1 MRNGI
6 HNKYTLKYYYFKTLK
21 ELIKQYDIWLAN
33 LNPASGSIPGKVRPV
48 VIIQSDLLNNQLES
62 TIVCPI
68 TSNVIE
74 EAKILRVHIPKG
86 QLDTESD
93 ILVDQIRTIDN
104 GKLIQKISRLNYDQ
118 IKRIKKSLEIVLDF

>member
-1 MRNGI
+1 M
-6 HNKYTLKYYYFKTLK
+6 K

-48 VIIQSDLLNNQLES
+48 LIIQSDLLNNQLES

-68 TSNVIE
+68 TSNVIQ

-118 IKRIKKSLEIVLDF
+118 IKRIKKSLEVVLDF

>member
-1 MRNGI
+1 M
-6 HNKYTLKYYYFKTLK
+6 K

-68 TSNVIE
+68 TSNVIQV
-74 EAKILRVHIPKG
+74 AKILRVHIPEG

-93 ILVDQIRTIDN
+93 ILVDQIRTIEN

>member
-1 MRNGI
+1 M
-6 HNKYTLKYYYFKTLK
+6 K

-68 TSNVIE
+68 TSNVIQ

-104 GKLIQKISRLNYDQ
+104 GKLIQKISSLNYDQ

>member
-1 MRNGI
+1 M
-6 HNKYTLKYYYFKTLK
+6 K

-68 TSNVIE
+68 TSNVIQ

>member
-1 MRNGI
+1 
-6 HNKYTLKYYYFKTLK
+6 LK

-68 TSNVIE
+68 TSNVIQ

-104 GKLIQKISRLNYDQ
+104 GKLIQKISSLNYDQ

>member
-1 MRNGI
+1 
-6 HNKYTLKYYYFKTLK
+6 LK

-33 LNPASGSIPGKVRPV
+33 LNPSSGSIPGKVRPV
-48 VIIQSDLLNNQLES
+48 LIIQSDLLNNQLES

-68 TSNVIE
+68 TSNVIQ

>member
-1 MRNGI
+1 M
-6 HNKYTLKYYYFKTLK
+6 K

-48 VIIQSDLLNNQLES
+48 LIIQSDLLNNQLES

-68 TSNVIE
+68 TSNVIQ

>member
-1 MRNGI
+1 
-6 HNKYTLKYYYFKTLK
+6 LK

-68 TSNVIE
+68 TSNVIQ

>member
-1 MRNGI
+1 
-6 HNKYTLKYYYFKTLK
+6 LK

-48 VIIQSDLLNNQLES
+48 LIIQSDLLNNQLES

-68 TSNVIE
+68 TSNLIQ

-86 QLDTESD
+86 QLDTESN

-118 IKRIKKSLEIVLDF
+118 IKRIKKSLEVVLDF

>member
-1 MRNGI
+1 
-6 HNKYTLKYYYFKTLK
+6 LK

-33 LNPASGSIPGKVRPV
+33 LNPASGSIPGKARPV
-48 VIIQSDLLNNQLES
+48 LIIQSDLLNNQLES

-68 TSNVIE
+68 TSNVIQ

-86 QLDTESD
+86 QFDTESN

-118 IKRIKKSLEIVLDF
+118 IKRIKKSLEVVLDF

>member
-1 MRNGI
+1 M
-6 HNKYTLKYYYFKTLK
+6 K

-33 LNPASGSIPGKVRPV
+33 LNPTSGSIPGKVRPV
-48 VIIQSDLLNNQLES
+48 LIIQSDLLNNQLES

-68 TSNVIE
+68 TSNVIQ

>member
-1 MRNGI
+1 
-6 HNKYTLKYYYFKTLK
+6 LK

-33 LNPASGSIPGKVRPV
+33 LNPASGSIPGKLRPV

-68 TSNVIE
+68 TSNVIQ
-74 EAKILRVHIPKG
+74 EAKILRVHIPKS

>member
-1 MRNGI
+1 M
-6 HNKYTLKYYYFKTLK
+6 K

-48 VIIQSDLLNNQLES
+48 LIIQSDLLNNQLES

-68 TSNVIE
+68 TSNLIQ

-86 QLDTESD
+86 QFDTESD
-93 ILVDQIRTIDN
+93 ILVNQIRTIDN
-104 GKLIQKISRLNYDQ
+104 GKLIQKISSLNYDQ
-118 IKRIKKSLEIVLDF
+118 IKRIKKSLEVVLDF

>member
-1 MRNGI
+1 M
-6 HNKYTLKYYYFKTLK
+6 K

-33 LNPASGSIPGKVRPV
+33 LNPASGSIPRKVRPV
-48 VIIQSDLLNNQLES
+48 LIIQSDLLNNQLES

-68 TSNVIE
+68 TSNVIQ
-74 EAKILRVHIPKG
+74 EAKILRVHIPKS
-86 QLDTESD
+86 QLDTKSD

-118 IKRIKKSLEIVLDF
+118 IKRIKKSLEVVLDF

>member
-1 MRNGI
+1 M
-6 HNKYTLKYYYFKTLK
+6 K

>member
-1 MRNGI
+1 M
-6 HNKYTLKYYYFKTLK
+6 K

-33 LNPASGSIPGKVRPV
+33 LNPSSGSIPGKVRPV
-48 VIIQSDLLNNQLES
+48 LIIQSDLLNNQLES

-68 TSNVIE
+68 TSNVIQ

>member
-1 MRNGI
+1 M
-6 HNKYTLKYYYFKTLK
+6 K

-48 VIIQSDLLNNQLES
+48 LIIQSNLLNNQLES

-68 TSNVIE
+68 TSNVIQ

>member
-1 MRNGI
+1 
-6 HNKYTLKYYYFKTLK
+6 LK

-68 TSNVIE
+68 TSNVIQV
-74 EAKILRVHIPKG
+74 AKILRVHIPEG

-93 ILVDQIRTIDN
+93 ILVDQIRTIEN

>member
-1 MRNGI
+1 
-6 HNKYTLKYYYFKTLK
+6 LK

-68 TSNVIE
+68 TSNVIQ

-118 IKRIKKSLEIVLDF
+118 IKRMKKSLEIVLDF

>member
-1 MRNGI
+1 
-6 HNKYTLKYYYFKTLK
+6 LK

-33 LNPASGSIPGKVRPV
+33 LNPASGSFPGKARPV
-48 VIIQSDLLNNQLES
+48 LIIQSDLLNNQLES

-68 TSNVIE
+68 TSNVIQ

-86 QLDTESD
+86 QLDTESN

-118 IKRIKKSLEIVLDF
+118 IKRIKKSLEVVLDF

>member
-1 MRNGI
+1 
-6 HNKYTLKYYYFKTLK
+6 LK

>member
-1 MRNGI
+1 M
-6 HNKYTLKYYYFKTLK
+6 K

-68 TSNVIE
+68 TSNVIQ

-104 GKLIQKISRLNYDQ
+104 GKLIQKISSLNYDQ
-118 IKRIKKSLEIVLDF
+118 IKRIKKSLEVVLDF

>member
-1 MRNGI
+1 
-6 HNKYTLKYYYFKTLK
+6 LK

-68 TSNVIE
+68 TSNVIQ

-104 GKLIQKISRLNYDQ
+104 GKLIQKISSLNYDQ
-118 IKRIKKSLEIVLDF
+118 IKRIKKSLEVVLDF

>member
-1 MRNGI
+1 
-6 HNKYTLKYYYFKTLK
+6 LK

-118 IKRIKKSLEIVLDF
+118 IKRIKKGLEIVLDF

>member
-1 MRNGI
+1 M
-6 HNKYTLKYYYFKTLK
+6 K

-48 VIIQSDLLNNQLES
+48 LIIQSDLLNNQLES

-68 TSNVIE
+68 TSNLIQ

-86 QLDTESD
+86 QLDTESN

-118 IKRIKKSLEIVLDF
+118 IKRIKKSLEVVLDF